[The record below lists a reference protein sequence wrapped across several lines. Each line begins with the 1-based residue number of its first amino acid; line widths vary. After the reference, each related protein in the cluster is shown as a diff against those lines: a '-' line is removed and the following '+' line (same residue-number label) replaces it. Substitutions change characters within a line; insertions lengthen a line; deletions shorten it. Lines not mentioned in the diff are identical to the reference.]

1 MKYLKKFNE
10 ELNPD
15 TYRNIASKRTTHPT
29 KRSDMLKH
37 ADDLQ
42 RREYI
47 KKCKEIAEFYSKFS
61 NPVKCDIN
69 FNSLPSQLQTILI
82 KCGFIKPLNFYPV
95 YEIDSDDWFKEQYPN
110 IDAVKRQNNVVYFEV
125 VEGFIPADEETM
137 NIIFDI
143 SKGANK
149 DYRGWDLVDND
160 AAPILFDRMFII
172 DVNGETGNIHV
183 TESQDR
189 DWITGKF
196 KLCDDAGAKTCLNL
210 LKKAFSGEINYPI
223 TKGETINFHDW
234 IESNVVTLISSEW
247 GAVNSV
253 EDIVGPNHTK
263 EDKSN
268 PPGFFD
274 NYSNRSLFYKELK
287 TSGRTNLFNK

>member
-15 TYRNIASKRTTHPT
+15 TYRNIASKLTTHPT
-29 KRSDMLKH
+29 KRNDMLKH

-69 FNSLPSQLQTILI
+69 FNGLPSSQLQTILI

-95 YEIDSDDWFKEQYPN
+95 YEIDSDWWFKDQYPN
-110 IDAVKRQNNVVYFEV
+110 IDAVKREENTLYFEV

-210 LKKAFSGEINYPI
+210 LKKALTGKIDYPI
-223 TKGETINFHDW
+223 RKDKNISFYDW

-247 GAVNSV
+247 GVVNSV
-253 EDIVGPNHTK
+253 EDIT
-263 EDKSN
+263 D
-268 PPGFFD
+268 FFFR
-274 NYSNRSLFYKELK
+274 NYSNKSLFYKELQ